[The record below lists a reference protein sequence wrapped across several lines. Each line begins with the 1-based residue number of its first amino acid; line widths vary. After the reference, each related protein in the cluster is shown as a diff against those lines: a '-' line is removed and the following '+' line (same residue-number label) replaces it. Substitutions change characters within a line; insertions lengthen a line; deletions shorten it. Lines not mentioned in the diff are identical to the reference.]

1 MSVSHGSKCLEDAQS
16 EKQSAEGAAHLRAQM
31 QEANNT
37 AACCVQEVNTL
48 TAQLSSSH
56 AHNAALS
63 SEIKLQTHCQ
73 AFQQQFE
80 SPQSQLTQP
89 QTHCH
94 QLQEQL
100 CPPPP
105 PTPAPAV
112 PDLTSDLS
120 RVQRHLDAAA
130 ANKLQLQ
137 TQNASL
143 QQKLSS
149 AQVHFSLLQQ
159 QQQQMLDCTF
169 FGMNWTAPN
178 GQTGMG
184 EADSSG
190 ANALKAQLGG
200 AQMQMQADMQAV
212 QSVLVLRT
220 HQAEALQAKI
230 ELLRPMAHVTHSEW
244 VQLSIPGRVLGQ
256 GANAALTLMHAQAR
270 PIVHLDLHVA
280 NVMVSLDGSTCK
292 IIHLGCAH
300 PTMSAAS
307 NQFNRVHRLICGLSV
322 DSPELA
328 KTFLHTGGYAPSPC
342 MDMGALG
349 QLGLRLSGGGG
360 SPAQHASI
368 LDSVQY
374 ECDCFHADPANVPGS
389 TVNLQYLADSHST

>member
-1 MSVSHGSKCLEDAQS
+1 MPHSLPEDTYGQS
-16 EKQSAEGAAHLRAQM
+16 YL
-31 QEANNT
+31 QESLFTPARDPHT
-37 AACCVQEVNTL
+37 AAEAASADIAEQPPGWRVQQLTQQL
-48 TAQLSSSH
+48 TAATCKH
-56 AHNAALS
+56 A
-63 SEIKLQTHCQ
+63 ELQTHCQ

-244 VQLSIPGRVLGQ
+244 VSGMPLFYPSHVLSK
-256 GANAALTLMHAQAR
+256 
-270 PIVHLDLHVA
+270 
-280 NVMVSLDGSTCK
+280 SLDNLPLKAGSQPLTEK
-292 IIHLGCAH
+292 
-300 PTMSAAS
+300 
-307 NQFNRVHRLICGLSV
+307 
-322 DSPELA
+322 E
-328 KTFLHTGGYAPSPC
+328 
-342 MDMGALG
+342 
-349 QLGLRLSGGGG
+349 
-360 SPAQHASI
+360 
-368 LDSVQY
+368 
-374 ECDCFHADPANVPGS
+374 
-389 TVNLQYLADSHST
+389 